1 MFSIADSFIFM
12 VEYSDPERDPFQD
25 LANMASS
32 LDLSCYSAEHPI
44 FTHNPDRVEWLR
56 QIQKDNN
63 GVLGLLKD
71 ECGDHF
77 LRRVICLRCVVLPY
91 HDCIFLL
98 SSPIIFFLLFV
109 QAQELRIPYQQ
120 GGRRGE
126 KGQRHRACRDE
137 ERNHLRGL
145 STRAGDHITATSCDD
160 HDPLQRPQSLHPKT
174 GEDVSFPLRG

>member
-1 MFSIADSFIFM
+1 M

-77 LRRVICLRCVVLPY
+77 LRRVICLRCVELPY
-91 HDCIFLL
+91 HDLLL
-98 SSPIIFFLLFV
+98 SSLIIFILLLSSLIIFILLFA

-126 KGQRHRACRDE
+126 KGQRYW
-137 ERNHLRGL
+137 
-145 STRAGDHITATSCDD
+145 
-160 HDPLQRPQSLHPKT
+160 SLCHK
-174 GEDVSFPLRG
+174 E